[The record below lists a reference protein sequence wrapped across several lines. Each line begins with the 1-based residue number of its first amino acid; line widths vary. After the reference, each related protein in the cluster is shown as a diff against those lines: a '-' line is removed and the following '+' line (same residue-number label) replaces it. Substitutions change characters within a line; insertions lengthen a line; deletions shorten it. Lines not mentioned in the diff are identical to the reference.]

1 MDKLRLI
8 VGLGIVGLC
17 ASALAADEKSAGNRA
32 MTELDTDGDGN
43 VSFAEFQARGSDV
56 LITMDSDENGVLT
69 IDEFLNSRSGPG
81 LRSRGG
87 RGGRGDRHG
96 EPSEEQLARMQERI
110 AERGEPSEEQLARR
124 EEMREL
130 QSQHA
135 AQRFQEMD
143 TNGDEIVSLDEFQE
157 ASFLNLDRDNNGVL
171 TARELRP
178 QRGRRPGAGRRGP
191 GGPRG
196 DRTPQV

>member
-8 VGLGIVGLC
+8 LGLGIVGLS

-32 MTELDTDGDGN
+32 MAELDTDANGN
-43 VSFAEFQARGSDV
+43 VSFAEFQARGADV
-56 LITMDSDENGVLT
+56 LAAMDSDENGVLT
-69 IDEFLNSRSGPG
+69 IDEFLNSRSGFG
-81 LRSRGG
+81 NRGRRGARGG
-87 RGGRGDRHG
+87 RDG
-96 EPSEEQLARMQERI
+96 EPGEEQLARMQERI

-135 AQRFQEMD
+135 IQRFQEMD
-143 TNGDEIVSLDEFQE
+143 TSGDEIVSLDEFQQ
-157 ASFLNLDRDNNGVL
+157 ANFLNLDRDNNGVL

-178 QRGRRPGAGRRGP
+178 QRGGRPGAGRRGP

>member
-1 MDKLRLI
+1 MNKLRLI
-8 VGLGIVGLC
+8 VGLSIVGLS
-17 ASALAADEKSAGNRA
+17 ASALAADEKSAGNHA
-32 MTELDTDGDGN
+32 MTELDTDANGN
-43 VSFAEFQARGSDV
+43 VSFAEFQARGADV
-56 LITMDSDENGVLT
+56 LAAMDSDENGVLT

-81 LRSRGG
+81 PKNRGG
-87 RGGRGDRHG
+87 RGVRGDRDG

-135 AQRFQEMD
+135 IQRFQEMD
-143 TNGDEIVSLDEFQE
+143 TSGDEIVSLDEFQQ
-157 ASFLNLDRDNNGVL
+157 ANFLNLDRDNNGVL

-178 QRGRRPGAGRRGP
+178 QRGPRPGAARRGP

-196 DRTPQV
+196 DRTPGV